1 MLPEIQE
8 RTRKKHE
15 RTCSTCLAAGGGQS
29 PPSWWLVFVMFC
41 TCSFMFCLYFGQIHA
56 LVFGEQFSTRGMF
69 LMFLLIFYQCTWR
82 VQVQNKQDTSYIIV
96 WVILQV
102 IMHYIPDIQNK
113 PSSWTV
119 VAFLPSSD
127 KDVSHQWDAK
137 GGNRVFFLYLP
148 CSILVLCL
156 YKLCTSLVFG
166 LFFSFKYNDCYYH
179 HTINSMLACSIHAAR
194 SDKDINTL
202 NNHTSISR
210 HDSMA

>member
-148 CSILVLCL
+148 CSMLVLYMYL
-156 YKLCTSLVFG
+156 ACTLLVFK
-166 LFFSFKYNDCYYH
+166 FYQKYNDCYYH
-179 HTINSMLACSIHAAR
+179 DTISIMLVHSAMI
-194 SDKDINTL
+194 
-202 NNHTSISR
+202 
-210 HDSMA
+210 